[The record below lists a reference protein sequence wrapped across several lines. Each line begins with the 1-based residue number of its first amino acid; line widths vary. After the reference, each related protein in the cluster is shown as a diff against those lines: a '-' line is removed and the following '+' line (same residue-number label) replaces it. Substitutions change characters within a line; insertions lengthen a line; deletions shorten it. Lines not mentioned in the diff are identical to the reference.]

1 MAINFSY
8 NLADFVIRAYA
19 KVMLRMDIQLH
30 NPLPAGPRI
39 FVANH
44 PSAMDP
50 FLIHALIP
58 GQVSVLITKSAFDV
72 PVFGAFI
79 RRTGQIPVVGLG
91 DKALEEAC
99 QVLKEGGSVALFPEG
114 TFSPREGGFQ
124 RPRTGAARLALMSGA
139 SVVPLGIHLL
149 RERSLTIRSVIKGKS
164 TVGYWY
170 LYGPYHVT
178 IGHAMQ
184 FAGDVNDRR
193 QLQAVASTIMTSI
206 QALAVESQ
214 GRVRKTRLVQAPACP
229 KSILPDRDGTPVP
242 VFVGT
247 GQGC

>member
-1 MAINFSY
+1 LSYNFSY
-8 NLADFVIRAYA
+8 TLADFVIRAYA

-30 NPLPAGPRI
+30 NPLPPGPRI

-79 RRTGQIPVVGLG
+79 RKSGQIPVVGLG
-91 DKALEEAC
+91 DRALEEAC
-99 QVLKEGGSVALFPEG
+99 QVLKDGGSVAIFPEG

-149 RERSLTIRSVIKGKS
+149 RERSLTIRSQIKGKN
-164 TVGYWY
+164 TEGYWY

-178 IGHAMQ
+178 IGNAMQ
-184 FAGDVNDRR
+184 FEGDVADRKR
-193 QLQAVASTIMTSI
+193 LQEVAAVIMTRI
-206 QALAVESQ
+206 QALASESQ
-214 GRVRKTRLVQAPACP
+214 GRVRKPRLVQAPA
-229 KSILPDRDGTPVP
+229 
-242 VFVGT
+242 
-247 GQGC
+247 